1 MADRRIRGRAGE
13 GRGGGGS
20 EVDVSAVGG
29 GKKRF
34 AMSGKFIGE
43 TVLRQNLVLEN
54 EVMAGIEHTKHYI
67 RQMID

>member
-1 MADRRIRGRAGE
+1 M
-13 GRGGGGS
+13 
-20 EVDVSAVGG
+20 SAVGG